1 MTMERCVPNNP
12 DKLQKVVVTRFS
24 FIGNSGWKIPVEDRE
39 KILFEPARL
48 DLRLR
53 LFERI
58 TLASLHAQTDQGF
71 HHYVLTSDQLPDWA
85 LIRLTALCQ
94 TTYPDGRFTIDR
106 QPIGNAR
113 KYLRNFM
120 LREKIGDKVV
130 QIVLDDDDG
139 LASDFMAT
147 VAAKLTAA
155 AADGSFDTDK
165 LPFFLSF
172 SRGYGLIFSQVAD
185 QPPQVFLHRYPYI
198 NLGLTMVNHA
208 NVTNI
213 LAINHLTTPKNAGC
227 EPINGA
233 PMFVRSV
240 HAFNDS
246 RVAQSERWKPV
257 PGGLAD
263 PTLMGRFAYLAN
275 LMSDG

>member
-1 MTMERCVPNNP
+1 MM
-12 DKLQKVVVTRFS
+12 
-24 FIGNSGWKIPVEDRE
+24 RE
-39 KILFEPARL
+39 K
-48 DLRLR
+48 
-53 LFERI
+53 
-58 TLASLHAQTDQGF
+58 
-71 HHYVLTSDQLPDWA
+71 V
-85 LIRLTALCQ
+85 
-94 TTYPDGRFTIDR
+94 
-106 QPIGNAR
+106 
-113 KYLRNFM
+113 
-120 LREKIGDKVV
+120 GDMVV

-139 LASDFMAT
+139 LANDFMAGVNSQLKT
-147 VAAKLTAA
+147 A
-155 AADGSFDTDK
+155 AADGSFVLEK

-172 SRGYGLIFSQVAD
+172 SRGYGLIFPQDAV